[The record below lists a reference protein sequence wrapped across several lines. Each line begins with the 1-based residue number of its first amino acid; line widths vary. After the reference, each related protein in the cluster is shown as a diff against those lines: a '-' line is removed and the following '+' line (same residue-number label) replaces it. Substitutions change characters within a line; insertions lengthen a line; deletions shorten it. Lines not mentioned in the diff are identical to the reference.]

1 MYKIEKIAVF
11 GHHST
16 REDEPL
22 FKDVFNTTQILARHG
37 YTIVQGG
44 GGGVMLAAGLG
55 AKAGGGKTI
64 GVTYNPTKMEG
75 IGHEHFEGVTQ
86 ENPMD
91 EEIVTKNY
99 IERTLTM
106 MDLADLYLVFNGD
119 SGTVSEFGMAWGLAK
134 IHFGHHKPLILY
146 GEFWHD
152 IMESFGSNMMIS
164 ETSLSVYAIVSRP
177 HDVVKAFEPLCANAA
192 CFEPLLVKSLEEG
205 PTAEEKKTI

>member
-1 MYKIEKIAVF
+1 
-11 GHHST
+11 
-16 REDEPL
+16 
-22 FKDVFNTTQILARHG
+22 
-37 YTIVQGG
+37 
-44 GGGVMLAAGLG
+44 
-55 AKAGGGKTI
+55 
-64 GVTYNPTKMEG
+64 MEG